1 MQVLPALE
9 STRRLPLCIH
19 ERDFIP
25 GRYISQNI
33 VERMEESRHVLLILS
48 NASLKNDWSRF
59 ELFVAHRY
67 GVIHRQIPVTTLLL
81 EPLSVS
87 LMDAHVIT
95 LLQAMPWIEW
105 PGCGCSPSD
114 VERFWSRLGETLRSR
129 AM

>member
-1 MQVLPALE
+1 
-9 STRRLPLCIH
+9 
-19 ERDFIP
+19 
-25 GRYISQNI
+25 
-33 VERMEESRHVLLILS
+33 MEESRHVLLILS